1 MMKAVGI
8 IPARYQSTR
17 LPGKPLVDIAGK
29 SMIQHV
35 YENSRRATVL
45 DRVLVATDDERIL
58 HAVQAFGGEAV
69 MTSADHSTGS
79 DRIAEVA
86 RDLEAE
92 VVVNIQG
99 DEPFVSPRM
108 LEEVVGPLFEDQE
121 LPMCTLM
128 HPIPE
133 RAYADPS
140 VVKVVTDLAGNAL
153 YFSRSLIPYPR
164 VRQGHRAFEHI
175 GIYAYR
181 RQFLLTYTQLPP
193 SPLERSES
201 LEQLRALENGYRIR
215 VLITQATDYIPLSVD
230 TPEDLQRARELAR
243 AQARQETRKA

>member
-1 MMKAVGI
+1 VKAIGI
-8 IPARYQSTR
+8 IPARYHSTR

-29 SMIQHV
+29 PMIQHV

-45 DRVLVATDDERIL
+45 ERVLVATDDPRIL
-58 HAVQAFGGEAV
+58 KVVQGFGGEAV
-69 MTSADHSTGS
+69 MTSAEHPTGS

-86 RDLEAE
+86 RGLDAE

-108 LEEVVGPLFEDQE
+108 LEEVVGPLFEDPQ

-133 RAYADPS
+133 RAYADPG
-140 VVKVVTDLAGNAL
+140 VVKVVTDLKGNAL

-181 RQFLLTYTQLPP
+181 REFLLTYTQLPP

-201 LEQLRALENGYRIR
+201 LEQLRVLENGYRLR
-215 VLITQATDYIPLSVD
+215 VVLTQAADYIPLSVD
-230 TPEDLQRARELAR
+230 TPEDLQRARDLAR
-243 AQARQETRKA
+243 EQARKRL

>member
-1 MMKAVGI
+1 MKAVGI
-8 IPARYQSTR
+8 IPARYHSTR
-17 LPGKPLVDIAGK
+17 LPGKPLVDIGGK
-29 SMIQHV
+29 PMIQHV
-35 YENSRRATVL
+35 YENSKRAAVL
-45 DRVLVATDDERIL
+45 EKVLVATDDERIMRV
-58 HAVQAFGGEAV
+58 VQGFGGEAV
-69 MTSADHSTGS
+69 MTSSQHPTGS

-86 RDLEAE
+86 RGLEAE

-108 LEEVVGPLFEDQE
+108 LEEVVAPLFDDPQ

-133 RAYADPS
+133 RSYADPS
-140 VVKVVTDLAGNAL
+140 VVKVVTDLKGNAL

-164 VRQGHRAFEHI
+164 VKQGHRAFEHI

-181 RQFLLTYTQLPP
+181 RDFLLTYTQLRP

-201 LEQLRALENGYRIR
+201 LEQLRVLENGYRLR
-215 VLITQATDYIPLSVD
+215 VVATEATDYIPLSVD

-243 AQARQETRKA
+243 ERARQPR